1 MEGAAKLGSEGRQ
14 SVIVFSDRDRSM
26 GLVVDEIVDIVEDRV
41 KIELTTERDGY
52 VGSAVIANKA
62 TDIVD
67 VSYYL
72 TRAFKDWFGT
82 DSVESFGEATGSRLL
97 LVDDSPFF
105 RNLLQPLLSV
115 AGYEVTCVESG
126 SAALELCEEGEDFD
140 LIVSD
145 IEMPGMSGFEFA
157 ETVKN
162 DSRWRD
168 VPMVA
173 LSSFATPKDLAR
185 GREVG
190 FKDYVSKS
198 DRDTLVTT
206 LHETLAELRGAA

>member
-1 MEGAAKLGSEGRQ
+1 
-14 SVIVFSDRDRSM
+14 M
-26 GLVVDEIVDIVEDRV
+26 GLVVDEIVDIVEDR
-41 KIELTTERDGY
+41 IEVELASNREGH
-52 VGSAVIANKA
+52 VGSAVIAEKA

-67 VSYYL
+67 VGFYL
-72 TRAFKDWFGT
+72 TRAYTDWFGNGST
-82 DSVESFGEATGSRLL
+82 DSFGAGAASRVL

-115 AGYEVTCVESG
+115 AGYDVTCVES
-126 SAALELCEEGEDFD
+126 ATVALELCEAGEDFD
-140 LIVSD
+140 MILSD

-157 ETVKN
+157 EAVKKN
-162 DSRWRD
+162 SRWSD

-173 LSSFATPKDLAR
+173 LSAFATPKDIAR

-198 DRDTLVTT
+198 DHDALVVTLQ
-206 LHETLAELRGAA
+206 ETLSEMRGAA

>member
-1 MEGAAKLGSEGRQ
+1 ME
-14 SVIVFSDRDRSM
+14 
-26 GLVVDEIVDIVEDRV
+26 
-41 KIELTTERDGY
+41 GY
-52 VGSAVIANKA
+52 VGSAVINEKA
-62 TDIVD
+62 TDILD
-67 VSYYL
+67 VGYYL
-72 TRAFKDWFGT
+72 TQAFKDWFGNEAT
-82 DSVESFGEATGSRLL
+82 ESFGEATATRLL

-115 AGYEVTCVESG
+115 AGYEVTCIESAT
-126 SAALELCEEGEDFD
+126 AALELCEAGVDFD
-140 LIVSD
+140 MIISD

-157 ETVKN
+157 EAVKN
-162 DSRWRD
+162 DTRWSD

-198 DRDTLVTT
+198 DRDALVTT
-206 LHETLAELRGAA
+206 IHETLAEHRGAA

>member
-1 MEGAAKLGSEGRQ
+1 
-14 SVIVFSDRDRSM
+14 M
-26 GLVVDEIVDIVEDRV
+26 GLVVDEIVDIVEDGV
-41 KIELTTERDGY
+41 KIELTSNREGY
-52 VGSAVIANKA
+52 VGSAVIAEKA
-62 TDIVD
+62 TDILD
-67 VSYYL
+67 VGFYL
-72 TRAFKDWFGT
+72 TQAFKDWFGNDAT
-82 DSVESFGEATGSRLL
+82 ESFGEVEASRVL

-115 AGYEVTCVESG
+115 AGYEVTCMESAT
-126 SAALELCEEGEDFD
+126 AALELCEAGEDFD
-140 LIVSD
+140 MIVSD

-157 ETVKN
+157 EAVKN
-162 DSRWRD
+162 DTRWSK

-173 LSSFATPKDLAR
+173 LSAFATPKDLAR

-198 DRDTLVTT
+198 DRDALVAT